1 MDQKKST
8 KTKLLLLEDV
18 TNLGKKGELASA
30 NPGFIRNFLLP
41 QKKGVI
47 ADKRTIR
54 MQEQLRKEREVQAI
68 QDKKDA
74 QTLAVRLKDKTLTI
88 KAKNDSQGHLYGSV
102 ASIDIVKIL
111 DEQEGIT
118 IERKNVTLPKPI
130 KMVGIYDI
138 ELKLKENVPATFK
151 LRVEGETKIQEVK
164 TQVEVVDE
172 EVEAS
177 EKEEGEVSEKA
188 TEDLPMR
195 SEREKEMKEELE
207 ERSKE

>member
-30 NPGFIRNFLLP
+30 KPGFVRNFLIP
-41 QKKGVI
+41 QKKAVV

-54 MQEQLRKEREVQAI
+54 MQEQLKKEREVQAA

-74 QTLAVRLKDKTLTI
+74 QALAVRLKDKTLTI
-88 KAKNDSQGHLYGSV
+88 KAKNDSQGHLYGSIAV
-102 ASIDIVKIL
+102 VDIVKIL
-111 DEQEGIT
+111 SEQEGVT
-118 IERKNVTLPKPI
+118 IERKNVILPKPI
-130 KMVGIYDI
+130 KMVGVYDI
-138 ELKLKENVPATFK
+138 DLKLKENVPATFK
-151 LRVEGETKIQEVK
+151 LRVEGETKIQEIK
-164 TQVEVVDE
+164 TQVEVFE
-172 EVEAS
+172 EGVEAS
-177 EKEEGEVSEKA
+177 AEGTEAAADEA

-207 ERSKE
+207 ERIKE

>member
-30 NPGFIRNFLLP
+30 KPGFVRNFLIP
-41 QKKGVI
+41 QKKAVV

-54 MQEQLRKEREVQAI
+54 MQEQLKKEREVQAA

-74 QTLAVRLKDKTLTI
+74 QALAVRLKDKTLTI
-88 KAKNDSQGHLYGSV
+88 KAKNDSQGHLYGSIAV
-102 ASIDIVKIL
+102 VDIVKIL
-111 DEQEGIT
+111 SEQEGVT
-118 IERKNVTLPKPI
+118 IERKNVILPKPI
-130 KMVGIYDI
+130 KMVGVYDI
-138 ELKLKENVPATFK
+138 DLKLKENVPATFK
-151 LRVEGETKIQEVK
+151 LRVEGETKIQEIK
-164 TQVEVVDE
+164 TQVEVFE
-172 EVEAS
+172 EGVEAS
-177 EKEEGEVSEKA
+177 AKGTEAAADEA

-207 ERSKE
+207 ERIKE

>member
-30 NPGFIRNFLLP
+30 KPGFVRNFLTP
-41 QKKGVI
+41 QKKAVV

-54 MQEQLRKEREVQAI
+54 MQEQLKKEREVQAA

-74 QTLAVRLKDKTLTI
+74 QALAVRLKDKTLTI
-88 KAKNDSQGHLYGSV
+88 KAKNDSQGHLYGSIAV
-102 ASIDIVKIL
+102 VDIVKIL
-111 DEQEGIT
+111 SEQEGVT
-118 IERKNVTLPKPI
+118 IERKNVILPKPI
-130 KMVGIYDI
+130 KMVGVYDI
-138 ELKLKENVPATFK
+138 DLKLKENVPATFK
-151 LRVEGETKIQEVK
+151 LRVEGETKIQEIK
-164 TQVEVVDE
+164 TQVEVFE
-172 EVEAS
+172 EGVEAS
-177 EKEEGEVSEKA
+177 AEGTEAAADEA

-207 ERSKE
+207 ERIKE

>member
-1 MDQKKST
+1 MKHEKIT

-30 NPGFIRNFLLP
+30 KPGFVRNFLLP
-41 QKKGVI
+41 QKKALI

-54 MQEQLRKEREVQAI
+54 MQEQLRKEREIQAT

-74 QTLAVRLKDKTLTI
+74 EALATRLKEKTLTI

-102 ASIDIVKIL
+102 AAADIVKVL
-111 DEQEGIT
+111 EQQEGVT
-118 IERKNVTLPKPI
+118 IERKNVTLLKPI
-130 KMVGIYDI
+130 KMVGIYDV
-138 ELKLKENVPATFK
+138 ELKLKEGVPAIFK
-151 LRVEGETKIQEVK
+151 LRIEGETKVQEVK

-172 EVEAS
+172 ETEAQ
-177 EKEEGEVSEKA
+177 EKEGEEVSDEA
-188 TEDLPMR
+188 LDDLPMK